1 MGGAPAKLGAEYTK
15 KENGNGRFGSCV
27 DGSVLARTFFT
38 FAALVVQVQP
48 CVRLV
53 SAAHETAG
61 YNALR
66 GSGPNQKLAFDNASL
81 NAADVPEG
89 SLSIDR
95 GCRRRVRFS
104 FVFP

>member
-1 MGGAPAKLGAEYTK
+1 MVALGHVWMAPCWQGLFS
-15 KENGNGRFGSCV
+15 RLQRWS
-27 DGSVLARTFFT
+27 
-38 FAALVVQVQP
+38 VQP
-48 CVRLV
+48 CVRPV

-61 YNALR
+61 HNALR

-81 NAADVPEG
+81 NAPDVPEG

>member
-1 MGGAPAKLGAEYTK
+1 MFECQRGNLFDRYAEMDRLGCCAA
-15 KENGNGRFGSCV
+15 V
-27 DGSVLARTFFT
+27 DGAAFTLAVLRLITSSYLVGSRTGAT
-38 FAALVVQVQP
+38 
-48 CVRLV
+48 
-53 SAAHETAG
+53 SNT
-61 YNALR
+61 
-66 GSGPNQKLAFDNASL
+66 ASL